1 MRTVKTGDYV
11 AITYEGT
18 LVNGEVFESAT
29 EEAPLEFMV
38 GQDTVFPSFEEG
50 LLGMEPGET
59 RSITVNPEEA
69 YGPRIEELVQTFDR
83 KVFGDRL
90 DPKPGMVV
98 GMTVERDG
106 RNQQVPASIIAVE
119 NDRVTVDYNHPLAGE
134 ELHYRIVWG
143 SIESSRSRSN
153 WSKNRSS
160 RSWPICRSAISRPG
174 CSAPRQWRK
183 QLPNA

>member
-18 LVNGEVFESAT
+18 LVNGEVFEAAT

-50 LLGMEPGET
+50 LLGMKPGET
-59 RSITVNPEEA
+59 RTITVSPEEA

-90 DPKPGMVV
+90 DPQPGMVV

-106 RNQQVPASIIAVE
+106 RNQQVPASIVAVE

-134 ELHYRIVWG
+134 ELHYRITLRTIAEPERDSNPNG
-143 SIESSRSRSN
+143 CGCES
-153 WSKNRSS
+153 
-160 RSWPICRSAISRPG
+160 AG
-174 CSAPRQWRK
+174 CGC
-183 QLPNA
+183 N